1 MYLYELEDFYISL
14 PLILEPLKYKV
25 LYIAQFFF
33 FLRCII
39 LCEDWSIADQLL
51 LIPRHLCWREYEY
64 FSFICTPVSKVF
76 MPSEVWQLRIL
87 ALCVPRYLWWRK
99 SDDCDFICTPRHL
112 CRRESKPVDL
122 VSYVF
127 RDIYDGGNLKFQ
139 SCGFICTPR
148 HSSQREFEV
157 CRSLT
162 SYVLRDV

>member
-1 MYLYELEDFYISL
+1 MNISASYVLQSPRFLCLRKFDNRGFWLYVFRDIYGDGN
-14 PLILEPLKYKV
+14 LI
-25 LYIAQFFF
+25 I
-33 FLRCII
+33 
-39 LCEDWSIADQLL
+39 
-51 LIPRHLCWREYEY
+51 
-64 FSFICTPVSKVF
+64 
-76 MPSEVWQLRIL
+76 
-87 ALCVPRYLWWRK
+87 
-99 SDDCDFICTPRHL
+99 DDCDFICTPRHL

-148 HSSQREFEV
+148 HLSQREFEV